1 MPFKF
6 YALNKGKHLA
16 EVINIFL
23 NRNAT
28 QNNRTELNPDSS
40 SMILLENKQWF
51 NNTYK
56 YENLSEDISVGE
68 I

>member
-28 QNNRTELNPDSS
+28 QNNPTELNPDSS
-40 SMILLENKQWF
+40 SMILLENKQ
-51 NNTYK
+51 
-56 YENLSEDISVGE
+56 
-68 I
+68 